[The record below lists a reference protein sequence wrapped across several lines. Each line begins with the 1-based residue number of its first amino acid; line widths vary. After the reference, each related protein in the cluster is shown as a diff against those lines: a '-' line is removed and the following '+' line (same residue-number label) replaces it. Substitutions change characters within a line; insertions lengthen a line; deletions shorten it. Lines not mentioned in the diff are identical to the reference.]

1 MEKFIEF
8 QKCFKSIP
16 FSQFVQ
22 KVEWKLLNFVTILS
36 FTIHIYV
43 KKIVVSNFTFIP
55 TKYKCAYLNG
65 SFIYILRSNLIIT
78 VNKICDRPLSTAF
91 VWKSLKV
98 HKSAIVHQSTIVNQ
112 STLSSERPIR
122 QKLKSADTDYRPLS
136 TD

>member
-1 MEKFIEF
+1 MF
-8 QKCFKSIP
+8 QIYSFFAICSKSRMKVAQFCNYP
-16 FSQFVQ
+16 FLYNSYLC
-22 KVEWKLLNFVTILS
+22 K
-36 FTIHIYV
+36 